1 MPVTFFEAELGVNVV
16 LLDGDVDEELEIG
29 TCFTVMVVPEGIF
42 LVRFLLATI
51 PDIPDE
57 GFNVVDVVAEDAT
70 DRRLS
75 PTFFVIVV

>member
-1 MPVTFFEAELGVNVV
+1 MVAKLALLVDAEAVF
-16 LLDGDVDEELEIG
+16 DIG
-29 TCFTVMVVPEGIF
+29 TCLTVIVVPEGIF

>member
-1 MPVTFFEAELGVNVV
+1 MVAKFV
-16 LLDGDVDEELEIG
+16 LLVDAEVVFDIG
-29 TCFTVMVVPEGIF
+29 TCLTVIVVPEGIF

-51 PDIPDE
+51 ADIPDE

>member
-1 MPVTFFEAELGVNVV
+1 MVAKFV
-16 LLDGDVDEELEIG
+16 LLVDAEAVFDIG
-29 TCFTVMVVPEGIF
+29 TCLTVIVVPEGIF

-51 PDIPDE
+51 PDIPDV